1 MQDNRPH
8 VLIIGGG
15 FGGLTVARALNGA
28 SVRITLLDKTNHH
41 LFQPLLFQVALAALS
56 PAEIGYPIRAVLRK
70 QSNARVVMDE
80 ALSIDLNQKTVY
92 AKNETIA
99 YDYLVLSTGVGNNY
113 FGHDNW
119 AQYSFGLKDL
129 KDALAIRQH
138 VLAQFEEA
146 ELIHDPEAQRALL
159 TFLVIGAGP
168 TGVELAGCLAEL
180 ARTSLVSDFRNIHPE
195 TARIILLE
203 GTKRVLP
210 PFPEDLSLK
219 AADQLR
225 ALGVEVRTEA
235 MVTDISETG
244 AVVSGEF
251 IPARTILWCAGV
263 KATEI
268 TKTLGVP
275 LDRAGRVIVA
285 DDLSIPGHPEAFVI
299 GDVAACSDGK
309 GGMLPG
315 VAPAAMQA
323 GHFVAQ
329 SIRETVDGKP
339 RKKFHYIDKGSLA
352 TIGRSAAVADLHFVK
367 LSSLPAWLAWLCIH
381 ILFIVGFRN
390 KFVVVFSWVW
400 SFLTSQRGARLIID
414 YSTNKTMSD
423 ANIAASE
430 SAPTSV
436 SVQNKS
442 SVSQQQ

>member
-1 MQDNRPH
+1 MQDKRPH

-28 SVRITLLDKTNHH
+28 PVRITLLDKTNHH

-80 ALSIDLNQKTVY
+80 ALSIDLNQKTVH
-92 AKNETIA
+92 AKNENIA

-329 SIRETVDGKP
+329 SIRETVAGKP

-423 ANIAASE
+423 TNIAASE

-442 SVSQQQ
+442 GVSQQQ